1 MIGPL
6 DRNRVRLRVWG
17 NPLDPDEITRLLGHP
32 PTKAHATGEPLPSG
46 RIPRSGYWGVEAP
59 GGMHDELDLRIAG
72 LLMMLTDDLPT
83 WRGLAGRYDMDL
95 FCGLF
100 MADSNEGLMLR
111 PATMALM
118 AERRLPLE
126 LDLYSPDLPQNLS

>member
-32 PTKAHATGEPLPSG
+32 PTNARATGEPLPSG
-46 RIPRSGYWGVEAP
+46 HIPRSGFWGVEAP
-59 GGMHDELDLRIAG
+59 GGMRDDLDLRIAG
-72 LLMMLTDDLPT
+72 LLMMLTDDLPI
-83 WRGLAGRYDMDL
+83 WRNLAARYDMNL

-100 MADSNEGLMLR
+100 MADSNEGLTLR

-118 AERRLPLE
+118 AERCLPLG
-126 LDLYSPDLPQNLS
+126 LDLYSPDLPQDLA

>member
-6 DRNRVRLRVWG
+6 DHNRVRLRVRG

-32 PTKAHATGEPLPSG
+32 PTNARATGEPLPSG

-72 LLMMLTDDLPT
+72 LLMMLTGNLPT
-83 WRGLAGRYDMDL
+83 WRDLAERYDIDL

-100 MADSNEGLMLR
+100 MADPNEGLTLR

-118 AERRLPLE
+118 AERCLPLG
-126 LDLYSPDLPQNLS
+126 LDIYSPYLPQNLS